1 VAIDMQKLNLPTYS
15 FKLKSNEKHTLIFDN
30 LRKKYFVLTPEEWVR
45 QHFVQF
51 LIKEKKYPISLIA
64 IEKQLTINNL
74 KKRTD
79 IVIYNKLGNPDIIV
93 ECKAP
98 QIKIT
103 QATFDQIARYNLK
116 LKANYLIVTNGLDH
130 FFCKMDVEN
139 ETYIFLKDIPDYK

>member
-1 VAIDMQKLNLPTYS
+1 MQKLNLPNYK
-15 FKLKSNEKHTLIFDN
+15 FKLKSSENKTLIFDN

-51 LIKEKKYPISLIA
+51 LIDEKKYPVSLIA
-64 IEKQLTINNL
+64 LEKQLTINNR

-79 IVIYNKLGNPDIIV
+79 ILIFNADGNPDIIV

-130 FFCKMDVEN
+130 FYCKMDFEN
-139 ETYIFLKDIPDYK
+139 ETYIFLKDIPAYN